1 MITPSIEEITKG
13 EYNRYSLCI
22 ATAKCAR
29 MVTDEYVE
37 QRRVA
42 EEMIAKK
49 ETTKSLSSMIN
60 KDIRDEKAVKNAV
73 KYLADGTVRVVAGTI
88 PYAEDPTTVEHTRA
102 LAQKEAAE
110 ARAAEA
116 EAAEAAK

>member
-37 QRRVA
+37 QRHKA
-42 EEMIAKK
+42 EELIAKK
-49 ETTKSLSSMIN
+49 ETNKSLSSLIN
-60 KDIRDEKAVKNAV
+60 KDIRDEKAVKNAIRF
-73 KYLADGTVRVVAGTI
+73 LAKGDVRIVSETL
-88 PYAEDPTTVEHTRA
+88 PYRESEIAMEKSRAIAE
-102 LAQKEAAE
+102 KE
-110 ARAAEA
+110 AAEA
-116 EAAEAAK
+116 EAAAAEAKAAIQ

>member
-73 KYLADGTVRVVAGTI
+73 KYLADGTVRVVAETI
-88 PYAEDPTTVEHTRA
+88 PYAEDPTTIERTRA